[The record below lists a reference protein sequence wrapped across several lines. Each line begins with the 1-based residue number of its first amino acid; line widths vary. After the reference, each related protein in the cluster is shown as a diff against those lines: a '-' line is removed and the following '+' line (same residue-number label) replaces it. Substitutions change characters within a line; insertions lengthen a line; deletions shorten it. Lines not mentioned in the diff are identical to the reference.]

1 MQGRRREGI
10 PDLSGEHMAEPLPCL
25 RRRRAAG
32 FGRLPS
38 SHRQSPSRY
47 LEGLKSHKARL
58 AILILDDEER
68 APIFIEGEGPDRRH
82 GAAAVAT
89 FPRPAESAPEPRARL
104 PLAGGRHSARVRSPG
119 ARDLF
124 FTRD

>member
-38 SHRQSPSRY
+38 HPTASVRPVTLRASSPIR
-47 LEGLKSHKARL
+47 
-58 AILILDDEER
+58 
-68 APIFIEGEGPDRRH
+68 
-82 GAAAVAT
+82 
-89 FPRPAESAPEPRARL
+89 
-104 PLAGGRHSARVRSPG
+104 
-119 ARDLF
+119 RDL
-124 FTRD
+124 RS